1 MSKDATRFDVT
12 GHLPAL
18 RRYARALTRD
28 ETEAEDLV
36 HDAIVRA
43 FEGRATFET
52 GGNLKSWLFSVLHNA
67 FVSGVRSRNARR
79 ARHDRASEIAE
90 TQYPPEQEPRLRLAQ
105 IRSAFLTLPAE
116 QREALH
122 LVAIEGMAYGE
133 AAGVLGV
140 PIGTL
145 MSRLGRAR
153 AALRAFEDNQSNIVP
168 LKLVRG
174 RDEQG

>member
-1 MSKDATRFDVT
+1 MSGDATKFNVT
-12 GHLPAL
+12 DQLPAL
-18 RRYARALTRD
+18 KRYARSLTRD

-36 HDAIVRA
+36 HDAVVRA
-43 FEGRATFET
+43 YEGRDSFQP
-52 GGNLKSWLFSVLHNA
+52 GGDLKSWLFSVLHNS
-67 FVSGVRSRNARR
+67 FVSGLRSRKAQRIR
-79 ARHDRASEIAE
+79 LDRAAELTESEVR
-90 TQYPPEQEPRLRLAQ
+90 PEQEDRLRLAQ
-105 IRSAFLTLPAE
+105 ISAAFLTLSVE

-133 AAGVLGV
+133 AAQVLDV

-153 AALRAFEDNQSNIVP
+153 SALRALEGETNVVS

-174 RDEQG
+174 RDDKR